1 MFPYRNPR
9 NGFSEMAKALQLFC
23 CLPIAVGG
31 MIHAFSED
39 IIANRIQIAIAGI

>member
-9 NGFSEMAKALQLFC
+9 NGLSEMVKALQLFC
-23 CLPIAVGG
+23 CLPIAFGE

-39 IIANRIQIAIAGI
+39 IFANKTQIAIAGV